1 MESPTSG
8 SGSGLTFLAA
18 CWNNSPIITE
28 NNRIWTLLL
37 TQSKRQKN
45 VLQIIVTEWKK
56 IALPRD

>member
-1 MESPTSG
+1 MESPISG

-28 NNRIWTLLL
+28 KNRIWTIIL

-45 VLQIIVTEWKK
+45 VQIIVTEWKK
-56 IALPRD
+56 IVLPCD